1 MTTTTLASAGRVHK
15 LHPMPTVYLD
25 AVLEPPRS
33 LTPRGFNRVML
44 VLGGMSF
51 MSSLQFLSI
60 GAWPVMGFM
69 GLEFLVLWMVFRF
82 SFRAQTARTY
92 VRVTA
97 EAVDVRK
104 VDGWGR
110 ERRAC
115 LAAHFARVEFDR
127 AADGSNALR
136 VAASNRAYAV
146 GEFLTPR
153 ERETFARRL
162 AQAISDARRER
173 HTGEEE

>member
-1 MTTTTLASAGRVHK
+1 MSFGQI
-15 LHPMPTVYLD
+15 YLD

-33 LTPRGFNRVML
+33 LSTRGFNRVMMA
-44 VLGGMSF
+44 LGF
-51 MSSLQFLSI
+51 ASLLSGVYFLAI
-60 GAWPVMGFM
+60 GAWPVMGFL
-69 GLEFLVLWMVFRF
+69 GLEILALWLVFRF

-97 EAVDVRK
+97 DAVDVRK

-110 ERRAC
+110 ERRAR

-127 AADGSNALR
+127 AATGPNALR
-136 VAASNRAYAV
+136 IATSSRAYPL
-146 GEFLTPR
+146 GEYLTPR

-162 AQAISDARRER
+162 SQAISDARRER
-173 HTGEEE
+173 HTGQDQ